1 MKKLLFTVCSIALL
15 GVIGCAHKSQESTG
29 SKEDSISPVS
39 YITFEEFESKVGNKI
54 FFAFDS
60 ANLSTQSEIILD
72 KQIGFM
78 KEYPNLS
85 FVIEGHC
92 DKKGTIEYNLALGE
106 RRANSVK
113 EYLVQHGINPGRL
126 TVISFGKERPAIIG
140 DSEEIFAKNRR
151 AVTVIR

>member
-15 GVIGCAHKSQESTG
+15 GVVGCAHKPQESAD

-39 YITFEEFESKVGNKI
+39 YTTFEEFESKVGNKV

-140 DSEEIFAKNRR
+140 DSEEVFAKNRR
-151 AVTVIR
+151 SVTVIR